1 VETFRLGDRDVHL
14 LSSGALVN
22 IAGGSGHPVEI
33 MDLSFAVQAVGTHYL
48 ATHELRPGVHV
59 IPEELDNAIAVAKLR
74 SLGISLTQTRANQK
88 EDVKE
93 MMDGGHHDE

>member
-1 VETFRLGDRDVHL
+1 
-14 LSSGALVN
+14 
-22 IAGGSGHPVEI
+22 
-33 MDLSFAVQAVGTHYL
+33 
-48 ATHELRPGVHV
+48 VHV